1 MFRGAVM
8 YHILIIEDDVEINR
22 LLTEF
27 LEENG
32 YYVVSQYNGLHI
44 LDILQENK
52 TVEITSQLCEI
63 ISTILIKLM
72 NIHIFH

>member
-1 MFRGAVM
+1 M

-52 TVEITSQLCEI
+52 MIWFYWILC
-63 ISTILIKLM
+63 SPY
-72 NIHIFH
+72 

>member
-1 MFRGAVM
+1 M

-44 LDILQENK
+44 LDILQN
-52 TVEITSQLCEI
+52 
-63 ISTILIKLM
+63 
-72 NIHIFH
+72 